1 MLGSREKI
9 ERKRLEKEYKLLS
22 SLATRLQ
29 DPEYIYFI
37 FLETLYDKDKLKL
50 LYFNKDSKF

>member
-1 MLGSREKI
+1 VLGSREKI
-9 ERKRLEKEYKLLS
+9 ERKRLEK
-22 SLATRLQ
+22 SLAARLQ

>member
-1 MLGSREKI
+1 MGSAWFTGKDRKEKA
-9 ERKRLEKEYKLLS
+9 RKEYKLLS

-50 LYFNKDSKF
+50 LYFN